1 MTTPTSS
8 PEQRPPFIVDA
19 VIHAFNLTTA
29 NTRTPLANDIL
40 NMTYGLV
47 AMTGDAEHIS
57 QDDFLRDWTIE
68 ELADVTFAQSD
79 VHIGVFHGVPWWDYF
94 TDGFCDNDK
103 GIEMRR
109 RWPDRVMFYGTL
121 DPLRPDAVDQAEYLV
136 REGGAAGLKLY
147 PENWHHQDNSV
158 EPVHLDSDAVDAVLE
173 KAVELSVPVAI
184 HKVIP
189 AGQGHTDNYR
199 LTDVEGA
206 ARNHPN
212 LQIEVVHSGYAF
224 IDETAYLMVRYPNV
238 WANLETTSA
247 FAVNGKQRFADA
259 LGGLLATGAWD
270 RIIFASGAV
279 QVHPQTVLEAMYD
292 FQIPME
298 RTEGYGIP
306 QITPEMRNGILGLNF
321 ARLHG
326 LDPDERLAAITDDEF
341 DQRKAK
347 GLVERWRLPGAS

>member
-1 MTTPTSS
+1 M
-8 PEQRPPFIVDA
+8 
-19 VIHAFNLTTA
+19 
-29 NTRTPLANDIL
+29 
-40 NMTYGLV
+40 
-47 AMTGDAEHIS
+47 
-57 QDDFLRDWTIE
+57 
-68 ELADVTFAQSD
+68 
-79 VHIGVFHGVPWWDYF
+79 
-94 TDGFCDNDK
+94 
-103 GIEMRR
+103 
-109 RWPDRVMFYGTL
+109 
-121 DPLRPDAVDQAEYLV
+121 RPDALDQAEYLV
-136 REGGAAGLKLY
+136 RTGGGAGLKLY
-147 PENWHHQDNSV
+147 PENWHHKDNSV
-158 EPVHLDSDAVDAVLE
+158 EPVELDSDAVDAVLD
-173 KAVELSVPVAI
+173 KATELGVPVAI

-199 LTDVEGA
+199 LTDVESA
-206 ARNHPN
+206 ARNHPD

-224 IDETAYLMVRYPNV
+224 IDETAYLMMRYPNV

-270 RIIFASGAV
+270 RIIFATGAV

-326 LDPDERLAAITDDEF
+326 LDPQERLAAITDDEF
-341 DQRKAK
+341 DQRKAD
-347 GLVERWRLPGAS
+347 GLVERWRLPAAS